1 MFRIETTQNPL
12 QLLSDVRRGQWF
24 VHDHESLLPVALS
37 FLHGERVGEARP
49 FFEFSASAV
58 NLSDQVGPGSESKPS
73 KVAVIPIVGT
83 ITKYDSCFTIGAVTY
98 ARAIKRAAD
107 DPEICAIVLD
117 IDSGGGAANAVSILK
132 EAIGQTQALGKPI
145 IAHVDFC
152 ASLAYWT
159 ASQCDAIFCDNPL
172 SEVGSIGALYH
183 IVDDTKKL
191 KKEGYTV
198 ITVYADES
206 TDKNLGYRQALE
218 GEYALIKK
226 GLSHT
231 VAQFH
236 QDVKAGR
243 PNIKTDA
250 PGVFSGAMFHP
261 DEAQDLGLINGMM
274 TLDECIENAAIRA
287 QYNH

>member
-1 MFRIETTQNPL
+1 MTT
-12 QLLSDVRRGQWF
+12 R
-24 VHDHESLLPVALS
+24 
-37 FLHGERVGEARP
+37 
-49 FFEFSASAV
+49 
-58 NLSDQVGPGSESKPS
+58 
-73 KVAVIPIVGT
+73 
-83 ITKYDSCFTIGAVTY
+83 
-98 ARAIKRAAD
+98 
-107 DPEICAIVLD
+107 
-117 IDSGGGAANAVSILK
+117 
-132 EAIGQTQALGKPI
+132 
-145 IAHVDFC
+145 
-152 ASLAYWT
+152 
-159 ASQCDAIFCDNPL
+159 
-172 SEVGSIGALYH
+172 
-183 IVDDTKKL
+183 KKL

>member
-24 VHDHESLLPVALS
+24 VHDYESLLPVALS
-37 FLHGERVGEARP
+37 FLRGERVGEVRP
-49 FFEFSASAV
+49 SFEFSAAAV
-58 NLSDQVGPGSESKPS
+58 NLYEASPGSESRPS

-83 ITKYDSCFTIGAVTY
+83 ITKYDSCFTTGAVTY
-98 ARAIKRAAD
+98 ARAIRRAAND
-107 DPEICAIVLD
+107 SEICAIVLD

-132 EAIGQTQALGKPI
+132 EAIGQAQALGKPI

-206 TDKNLGYRQALE
+206 ADKNLSYRQALE

-226 GLSHT
+226 ELSHT

-243 PNIKTDA
+243 PNIKADA

-261 DEAQDLGLINGMM
+261 DEAQNLGLINGTM
-274 TLDECIENAAIRA
+274 TLAECIENAAIRA